1 MVRSMTGYGRSEVSK
16 EDKKIVAEIKSVN
29 NRFLDLT
36 VKMPRKLNP
45 LESKIRDEIKTYIQR
60 GKVDLFITLEDLS
73 DSDEKVKYNHALA
86 QEYIRYMKDMSAEFG
101 LKDDIRVTDLARM
114 ADVFTVEDLDE
125 GDVSEFWPLL
135 KNAVDEAGEAIA
147 EARTREGMFLSADIQ
162 KKLDVMTG
170 CVDYITERSP
180 EIVRSYQEKLT
191 AKIHDLLGDAGV
203 DENRIAEEVTIYAD
217 KICVDEELVRLRS
230 HIRAM
235 RDTLLEAEKA
245 PAGSEGVGRKL
256 DFLAQEMNRES
267 NTILSKTDDVGVSA
281 QGIVLK
287 TNIEKIREQIQ
298 NLE

>member
-114 ADVFTVEDLDE
+114 ADVFTVED
-125 GDVSEFWPLL
+125 W
-135 KNAVDEAGEAIA
+135 
-147 EARTREGMFLSADIQ
+147 TRGM
-162 KKLDVMTG
+162 
-170 CVDYITERSP
+170 
-180 EIVRSYQEKLT
+180 
-191 AKIHDLLGDAGV
+191 
-203 DENRIAEEVTIYAD
+203 
-217 KICVDEELVRLRS
+217 
-230 HIRAM
+230 
-235 RDTLLEAEKA
+235 
-245 PAGSEGVGRKL
+245 
-256 DFLAQEMNRES
+256 
-267 NTILSKTDDVGVSA
+267 
-281 QGIVLK
+281 
-287 TNIEKIREQIQ
+287 
-298 NLE
+298 